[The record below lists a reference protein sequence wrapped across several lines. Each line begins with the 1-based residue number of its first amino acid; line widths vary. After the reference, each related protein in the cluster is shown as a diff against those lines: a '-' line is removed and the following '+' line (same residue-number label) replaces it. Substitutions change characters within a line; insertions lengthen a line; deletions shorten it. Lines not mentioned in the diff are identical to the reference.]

1 MYWIAYCLDPRI
13 KAKWLIKNYS
23 NYKAILNRIKSFL
36 KEAYLSEEELP
47 ARPCNP
53 VQKTKISLELEFL

>member
-23 NYKAILNRIKSFL
+23 NHEVILNRVKSFL
-36 KEAYLSEEELP
+36 KEAYLSEEELLV
-47 ARPCNP
+47 RPRDL
-53 VQKTKISLELEFL
+53 VQKTKMSLELEFL